1 MKITELIDDIRKL
14 NVVLPEFQR
23 EYVWSRE
30 QAKQLMV
37 SLVREY
43 PVGSLLFWKTDQP
56 PELKNIDELPE
67 KLGTTQVI
75 LDGQQRL
82 TTLYMLITGKI
93 PPFYVEHDIRYD
105 LRDLYFN
112 LETGEFQYYQA
123 SKMKGNPT
131 WCRVIDCFT
140 GPDGADLSVF
150 LIAKQQAEDDQQV
163 LHLAEQYHHNL
174 NLLRGVRGVDLPVQ
188 WIPPRATITDAIDI
202 FDRVNSQGTKLT
214 DADLALAHI
223 TGKWSQAR
231 RVMKDKIEEL
241 SYRHFYFDLK
251 FMTRALT
258 GVVVK
263 RALFETI
270 HDQPRSRLEEG
281 WLTLDKILDYLVTIL
296 PERAYIHS
304 TEDLNTTNVL
314 VPLIVYLVENDGKF
328 PSDKALK
335 NAIHWLYAAHTWSRY
350 TGQTDQRLELDVS
363 LVVRETNPWEEL
375 CNQIIDQRGRIEVKA
390 DDLEGRDV
398 RHPLY
403 RMAFILAKAHG
414 AIDWSNGAPLVIPHG
429 KSYQIHRHHIF
440 PQSALYRELYDS
452 DNHLH
457 RKIVNEIANRA
468 FLTADTNVSIS
479 GALPEEYLPEVEERY
494 PGALV
499 KQFVPMNPELWK
511 LENYR
516 RFLATRRE
524 TIACKINEFMAAL
537 ITEPEVVHER
547 PIGELIH
554 LGESA
559 TLEFKSTLQWDV
571 VQDKLNKHLRHSVLK
586 TIAAFLNSAGGTLVI
601 GVEDDGHVYGL
612 DNDLK
617 TTDNSV
623 DRFEQLL
630 TSLVSDKIGA
640 EHSHFI
646 DIRHEHVDGSTVCVV
661 DVDRSLEPAYLRG
674 RRGAEFHVRVG
685 NTTRLLDAEET
696 VDYVQMNWE

>member
-1 MKITELIDDIRKL
+1 MKIRELIDGIRKRDI
-14 NVVLPEFQR
+14 VLPEFQR
-23 EYVWSRE
+23 EYVWSRD

-37 SLVREY
+37 SLTNEY

-56 PELKNIDELPE
+56 PELKNVDHLPD
-67 KLGTTQVI
+67 KLGTTQII

-82 TTLYMLITGKI
+82 TTLYMLMMGAI
-93 PPFYVEHDIRYD
+93 PPFYVEDDIRYD
-105 LRDLYFN
+105 LQDLYFN
-112 LETGEFQYYQA
+112 LYTGEFQFYQA
-123 SKMKGNPT
+123 SRMKDNPV
-131 WCRVIDCFT
+131 WCSVVDCYNR
-140 GPDGADLSVF
+140 ADLNIF
-150 LIAKQQAEDDQQV
+150 EIAKDQAEDEQQV
-163 LHLAEQYHHNL
+163 SRLAERYNENL
-174 NLLRGVRGVDLPVQ
+174 NDLRGVRGIDLPVQ

-214 DADLALAHI
+214 DAELALAHI
-223 TGKWSQAR
+223 TGKWPQAR
-231 RVMKDKIEEL
+231 RVMKDKIDDL
-241 SYRHFYFDLK
+241 SHRHFYFDLT

-270 HDQPRSRLEEG
+270 HDQPRAKLEQG
-281 WLTLDKILDYLVTIL
+281 WAELEKILDYLVTIL
-296 PERAYIHS
+296 PERAHIHS
-304 TEDLNTTNVL
+304 TDDLNTTNVL
-314 VPLIVYLVENDGKF
+314 VPLLVYLSENEGKF
-328 PSDKALK
+328 PNDKAIK
-335 NAIHWLYAAHTWSRY
+335 NAVHWLYAAHMWSRY
-350 TGQTDQRLELDVS
+350 TAQTDQRLEYDVS
-363 LVVRETNPWEEL
+363 LVVRERSPWEAL

-390 DDLEGRDV
+390 DDLEGRGV

-403 RMAFILAKAHG
+403 RMSFILAKAHG
-414 AIDWSNGAPLVIPHG
+414 AVDWSNGAPLVIPYG
-429 KSYQIHRHHIF
+429 KSYEIHRHHIF
-440 PQSALYRELYDS
+440 PRSVLYDELYDS

-468 FLTADTNVSIS
+468 FLTADTNRSIS
-479 GALPEEYLPEVEERY
+479 DRLPAEYLPEVEERY

-499 KQFVPMNPELWK
+499 KQFIPMNPELWE
-511 LENYR
+511 LENYPQ
-516 RFLATRRE
+516 FLAARRE

-547 PIGELIH
+547 PISELVA

-571 VQDKLNKHLRHSVLK
+571 VQEKVNKHLRHSVLK

-601 GVEDDGHVYGL
+601 GVEDNGHVYGL
-612 DNDLK
+612 ENDIK
-617 TTDNSV
+617 TTGNSL

-630 TSLVSDKIGA
+630 TSLISDRIGV
-640 EHSHFI
+640 ELGHFI
-646 DIRHEHVDGSTVCVV
+646 DIRHETIDDETVCVV
-661 DVDRSLEPAYLRG
+661 DVDRSLEPAFLEG
-674 RRGAEFHVRVG
+674 RRGREFYIRVG

>member
-1 MKITELIDDIRKL
+1 MKISELVDDIRKL

-23 EYVWSRE
+23 EYVWTRE

-43 PVGSLLFWKTDQP
+43 PVGSLLFWKTDHP
-56 PELKNIDELPE
+56 PELKNVDQLPE

-82 TTLYMLITGKI
+82 TTLFMLITGRI

-112 LETGEFQYYQA
+112 LDTAEFQYYQA
-123 SKMKGNPT
+123 SKMKGT
-131 WCRVIDCFT
+131 HLWCSVVDCY
-140 GPDGADLSVF
+140 SESEINVF
-150 LIAKQQAEDDQQV
+150 EIAKEQALGEEQA
-163 LHLAEQYHHNL
+163 LGLAQRYISNL
-174 NLLRGVRGVDLPVQ
+174 TMLRGVRGVDLPVQ

-214 DADLALAHI
+214 DAELALAHI

-231 RVMKDKIEEL
+231 RVMKDKIEQL
-241 SYRHFYFDLK
+241 SRRHFNFDLK

-263 RALFETI
+263 RALFETV
-270 HDQPRSRLEEG
+270 HDQPRSALKEG
-281 WLTLDKILDYLVTIL
+281 WATLDKILDYLVTIL
-296 PERAYIHS
+296 PERAHIHS
-304 TEDLNTTNVL
+304 TDDLNTTNVL
-314 VPLIVYLVENDGKF
+314 VPLIVYLVENDGRF

-335 NAIHWLYAAHTWSRY
+335 HAIHWLYAAHTWSRY

-363 LVVRETNPWEEL
+363 LVVRERNPWEEL

-403 RMAFILAKAHG
+403 RMAFILAKAHC

-440 PQSALYRELYDS
+440 PRAALYGELYDS

-468 FLTADTNVSIS
+468 FLTADTNLSIS
-479 GALPEEYLPEVEERY
+479 DRLPEDYLPEVEERF

-516 RFLATRRE
+516 RFLAARRE
-524 TIACKINEFMAAL
+524 IIACKINEFMAAL
-537 ITEPEVVHER
+537 VTEPEVVHER
-547 PIGELIH
+547 PIRELVT
-554 LGESA
+554 LSESA

-571 VQDKLNKHLRHSVLK
+571 VQEKVNKQLRHSVLK

-617 TTDNSV
+617 TTGNSM
-623 DRFEQLL
+623 DEFEQLL
-630 TSLVSDKIGA
+630 TSLVSDRIGA
-640 EHSHFI
+640 QHSHFMA
-646 DIRHEHVDGSTVCVV
+646 IRHEPIDGKMVCVV
-661 DVDRSLEPAYLRG
+661 DVDRSFEPAYLKG